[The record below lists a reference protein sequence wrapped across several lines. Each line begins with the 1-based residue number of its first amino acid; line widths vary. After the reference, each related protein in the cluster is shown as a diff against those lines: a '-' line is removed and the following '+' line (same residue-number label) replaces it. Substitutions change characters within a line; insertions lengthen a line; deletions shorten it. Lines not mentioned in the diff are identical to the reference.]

1 VTGDHLTSPYVPLR
15 WDRPVVH
22 ARCYPAN
29 RTLLFGNGWLDE
41 PHDAPHPACKCGVY
55 AYHRL
60 PGAGPIPDPGRAF
73 GVVALW
79 GRIEVHRDGMR
90 AEHAAIR
97 ALGFWPQ
104 LGSAHAK
111 RMGAIASDLGVEL
124 VEHAG
129 LPTVADEYGSP
140 LPPALVPEAGAR

>member
-15 WDRPVVH
+15 WESPSVD
-22 ARCYPAN
+22 AECYPAN
-29 RTLLFGNGWLDE
+29 RSLLFGNGWLDE
-41 PHDAPHPACKCGVY
+41 PHAAPHPACKCGVY

-60 PGAGPIPDPGRAF
+60 PRTGPIPDPARAF

-97 ALGFWPQ
+97 ALGFWPD
-104 LGSAHAK
+104 LGRGHAR
-111 RMGAIASDLGVEL
+111 RMAAIAEPLGVKL
-124 VEHAG
+124 VEYAG
-129 LPTVADEYGSP
+129 LPRVAGEYGSA
-140 LPPALVPEAGAR
+140 LPAALVPQ

>member
-15 WDRPVVH
+15 WDGPVVH
-22 ARCYPAN
+22 AKCYPAN

-41 PHDAPHPACKCGVY
+41 PHDAPHPDCKCGVY

-90 AEHAAIR
+90 AEHAAIK
-97 ALGFWPQ
+97 ALGFWPE
-104 LGSAHAK
+104 LGGAHAR
-111 RMGAIASDLGVEL
+111 RMGAIASALGVEL

-129 LPTVADEYGSP
+129 LPDVADEFGSP
-140 LPPALVPEAGAR
+140 PPPALVPEAGAQ